1 MDEVDSGVFEQF
13 MSWFAEPGVAD
24 RNNNVADMLAAQF
37 GDMGWAANQSSAD
50 TYRDIMSRRL
60 ADTVDGQSLLAE
72 FTGRLSPDGGDVAA
86 AELVDWLA
94 DQMTANGWAEHTV
107 PEQDGA
113 SGAWYRYD
121 LVYGVYQWEDP
132 RTPGAWL
139 SQEEYSALQ
148 VGGRT
153 EDGERYSPAVFDDH
167 SYLWYRYDHGFKTYE
182 WAESDPATEPDP
194 AGAWMS
200 EADAA
205 QQRQF
210 TAPQMDTRTG
220 TRYRFDRVERVYQW
234 EDPAARH
241 SWLTEAE
248 FTARTARPGSTETG
262 QYSEAVF
269 DGNYGM
275 WYRYHSGARTYSWHT
290 GDADTPPGED
300 GWMSQSAADQLR
312 RATAQPSEPVVTAGP
327 EGTTEA
333 GGLPATGDTEPA
345 TEPPPLT
352 PEAAESIQ
360 KIRELVVQPSVDE
373 VMSKLPDEFKERIGE
388 AELQNLVRSLVVQET
403 AKIAAA

>member
-1 MDEVDSGVFEQF
+1 MDEVDSGVFERF

-24 RNNNVADMLAAQF
+24 RNSNVSDMLAAQF
-37 GDMGWAANQSSAD
+37 GDMGWAANQGSAD
-50 TYRDIMSRRL
+50 TYREIMSRRL
-60 ADTVDGQSLLAE
+60 VDTVDGGSLLAE
-72 FTGRLSPDGGDVAA
+72 FTDRLGPDGGDVAA

-148 VGGRT
+148 VGGRA
-153 EDGERYSPAVFDDH
+153 EEGERYSAPAFDDN
-167 SYLWYRYDHGFKTYE
+167 SYLWYRYDHSLKTYE
-182 WAESDPATEPDP
+182 WAESDPSAEPADP
-194 AGAWMS
+194 AAWTS
-200 EADAA
+200 EAEAA
-205 QQRQF
+205 QRRRF
-210 TAPQMDTRTG
+210 SAPQMDTRAG
-220 TRYRFDRVERVYQW
+220 TRYRFDNVDRVYQW

-241 SWLTEAE
+241 AWLTEAE
-248 FTARTARPGSTETG
+248 FTARTARPEVAETG
-262 QYSEAVF
+262 QYSAAAF
-269 DGNYGM
+269 DENYGM
-275 WYRYHSGARTYSWHT
+275 WYRYHSGTRSYTWHT

-312 RATAQPSEPVVTAGP
+312 RTPAPVSAVPGETSP
-327 EGTTEA
+327 EA
-333 GGLPATGDTEPA
+333 GGLPGTSVPDEPA
-345 TEPPPLT
+345 PLT
-352 PEAAESIQ
+352 PEAAESIE
-360 KIRELVVQPSVDE
+360 KMRELVVQPSVDE
-373 VMSKLPDEFKERIGE
+373 VMAKLPDEFRERIGE
-388 AELQNLVRSLVVQET
+388 EELQNLVRSLVVQET